1 MPTKLNHELLTA
13 ALIGFEKQKA
23 DLSARIAELKQ
34 MLGGRAQEPAVKAAA
49 APARKRRRLSAA
61 GRKAISEA
69 AKRRWA
75 LKRAEAEKPQR
86 AAKKA

>member
-1 MPTKLNHELLTA
+1 MPTKLNNELLTA

-34 MLGGRAQEPAVKAAA
+34 MLGGRAQEPAVKAA

>member
-1 MPTKLNHELLTA
+1 MAIKFNNEILTA

-34 MLGGRAQEPAVKAAA
+34 MLGGGAKEPAAKAAV
-49 APARKRRRLSAA
+49 PARKRRKLSAA

-75 LKRAEAEKPQR
+75 LKRTEAAKPQR

>member
-1 MPTKLNHELLTA
+1 MANKLNDEILNA
-13 ALIGFEKQKA
+13 ALIGFEKRKA
-23 DLSARIAELKQ
+23 DVSARIAELKQ
-34 MLGGRAQEPAVKAAA
+34 MLGGGAKEPAAKAA
-49 APARKRRRLSAA
+49 APARKRRKLSAA

-75 LKRAEAEKPQR
+75 LKRAEAAKPQR

>member
-1 MPTKLNHELLTA
+1 MATKLNHELLRA

-34 MLGGRAQEPAVKAAA
+34 MLGGGSMAPAAKAG

-75 LKRAEAEKPQR
+75 SKRAP
-86 AAKKA
+86 AKKA

>member
-1 MPTKLNHELLTA
+1 
-13 ALIGFEKQKA
+13 
-23 DLSARIAELKQ
+23 
-34 MLGGRAQEPAVKAAA
+34 MLGGGAKEPAAKTA
-49 APARKRRRLSAA
+49 APARKRRKLSAA

-75 LKRAEAEKPQR
+75 LKRAEAAKPQR

>member
-1 MPTKLNHELLTA
+1 MATKLNHELLNA

-34 MLGGRAQEPAVKAAA
+34 MLGGGSKEPAAKAA
-49 APARKRRRLSAA
+49 APARKRRKLSAA

-75 LKRAEAEKPQR
+75 LQRAAAEKPQR
-86 AAKKA
+86 SARKA

>member
-1 MPTKLNHELLTA
+1 MANKLNDEILNA

-34 MLGGRAQEPAVKAAA
+34 MLGGAKEPAAKGA
-49 APARKRRRLSAA
+49 APARKRRKLSAA

-75 LKRAEAEKPQR
+75 LKRAEAAKPRR

>member
-1 MPTKLNHELLTA
+1 MATKLNDEILNA

-34 MLGGRAQEPAVKAAA
+34 MLGGGAKEPAAKAA

-75 LKRAEAEKPQR
+75 LQRAGAEKPQR

>member
-1 MPTKLNHELLTA
+1 MANKLNDEILNA

-34 MLGGRAQEPAVKAAA
+34 MLGGGAKEPAAQAA
-49 APARKRRRLSAA
+49 APARKRRKLSAA
-61 GRKAISEA
+61 GRKAISQA

-75 LKRAEAEKPQR
+75 LKRAEAEKSPR

>member
-1 MPTKLNHELLTA
+1 MATKLNNELLNA
-13 ALIGFEKQKA
+13 ALIGFEKQRA
-23 DLSARIAELKQ
+23 DLGARIAELKQ
-34 MLGGRAQEPAVKAAA
+34 MLGGGANEPAGKAAV
-49 APARKRRRLSAA
+49 PARKRRRLSAA

-75 LKRAEAEKPQR
+75 LKRTQAAKPQR

>member
-1 MPTKLNHELLTA
+1 MPTKLNNELLTA

-49 APARKRRRLSAA
+49 PARKRRRLSAA

-75 LKRAEAEKPQR
+75 LKRAAAAKPQR

>member
-1 MPTKLNHELLTA
+1 MATKLNNEILNA
-13 ALIGFEKQKA
+13 ALIGFEKQKT

-34 MLGGRAQEPAVKAAA
+34 MLGGGAKEAAAKAA

-61 GRKAISEA
+61 GRKAISDA
-69 AKRRWA
+69 AKRRWE
-75 LKRAEAEKPQR
+75 LKRAAAEKPQR

>member
-1 MPTKLNHELLTA
+1 MANKLNDEILNA

-34 MLGGRAQEPAVKAAA
+34 MLGGGAKEPAAKTA
-49 APARKRRRLSAA
+49 APARKRRKLSAA

-75 LKRAEAEKPQR
+75 LKRAEAAKPQR

>member
-1 MPTKLNHELLTA
+1 MATKLSNEILNA

-34 MLGGRAQEPAVKAAA
+34 MLGGGAKEPAAKTA
-49 APARKRRRLSAA
+49 APARKRRKLSAA

-69 AKRRWA
+69 AKSRWA
-75 LKRAEAEKPQR
+75 LQRAAAEKPQR
-86 AAKKA
+86 ATKKA

>member
-1 MPTKLNHELLTA
+1 MANKLNDEILNA
-13 ALIGFEKQKA
+13 ALIGFEKRKA
-23 DLSARIAELKQ
+23 DVSARIAELKQ
-34 MLGGRAQEPAVKAAA
+34 MLGGGAKEPAAKTA
-49 APARKRRRLSAA
+49 APARKRRKLSAA

-75 LKRAEAEKPQR
+75 LKRAEAAKPQR

>member
-1 MPTKLNHELLTA
+1 MANKLNDEILNA

-23 DLSARIAELKQ
+23 DVSARIAELQQ
-34 MLGGRAQEPAVKAAA
+34 MLRGSDGAPAAKPAV
-49 APARKRRRLSAA
+49 PAQKRRKLSAA

-75 LKRAEAEKPQR
+75 LKRADAAKPQR

>member
-1 MPTKLNHELLTA
+1 MANKLNDEILNA

-34 MLGGRAQEPAVKAAA
+34 MLGGAKEPAAEGA
-49 APARKRRRLSAA
+49 APARKRRKLSAA

-75 LKRAEAEKPQR
+75 LKRAEAAKPRR

>member
-1 MPTKLNHELLTA
+1 MATKLSNEILNA
-13 ALIGFEKQKA
+13 AVIGFEKQKA
-23 DLSARIAELKQ
+23 DLSTRIAELKQ
-34 MLGGRAQEPAVKAAA
+34 MLGGGAKEPAIKAA

-75 LKRAEAEKPQR
+75 LKRAAAEKPQR
-86 AAKKA
+86 SARKA

>member
-1 MPTKLNHELLTA
+1 MATKLNHELLNA

-34 MLGGRAQEPAVKAAA
+34 MLGGGAQKPA

-61 GRKAISEA
+61 GRKAIIDA
-69 AKRRWA
+69 AKRRWE
-75 LKRAEAEKPQR
+75 LKRAAAEKPQR

>member
-1 MPTKLNHELLTA
+1 MATKLNHELLNA
-13 ALIGFEKQKA
+13 ALIGFEKQRA
-23 DLSARIAELKQ
+23 DLGARIAELKQ
-34 MLGGRAQEPAVKAAA
+34 MLGGGAQKPAGKAA

-61 GRKAISEA
+61 GRKAISDA

-75 LKRAEAEKPQR
+75 LKRADAGKPQR